1 MYILS
6 FNVGCDKCVS
16 CLESGDVRMSGDDH
30 LSPGVPGSAL
40 SGVDILSAQHHL
52 CQDLASE
59 IFMNL

>member
-1 MYILS
+1 MLVVTS
-6 FNVGCDKCVS
+6 VLAVWS
-16 CLESGDVRMSGDDH
+16 LEMSGDDH
-30 LSPGVPGSAL
+30 LSPGVPRSAL

>member
-1 MYILS
+1 MLVVTS
-6 FNVGCDKCVS
+6 VLAGVWS
-16 CLESGDVRMSGDDH
+16 LEMSGDDH
-30 LSPGVPGSAL
+30 LSPGVPRSAL

>member
-1 MYILS
+1 MLVVTS
-6 FNVGCDKCVS
+6 VLAVCR
-16 CLESGDVRMSGDDH
+16 LEMSGDDH
-30 LSPGVPGSAL
+30 LSPGVPRSAL